1 MNPHVLIEGIQ
12 RLAPH
17 YISFKYLQFPS
28 ILLVMLFYKSNNHS
42 NVMNSR
48 ANVMPQNWIKALR
61 NCSQR
66 VCEVF
71 RFWGLH
77 LFWWLLKTKNSW
89 IIFLFNKEFPNSVYL
104 IREVNSHS
112 GFELITDSLNVA
124 TVIPKHIGFYR
135 YSIIF
140 NHSFQYLEF
149 TQDYMNTSIFIHSL
163 SRPFSKWL
171 RKWCVRF
178 SQIRLLSS
186 FLFY

>member
-1 MNPHVLIEGIQ
+1 
-12 RLAPH
+12 
-17 YISFKYLQFPS
+17 
-28 ILLVMLFYKSNNHS
+28 MLFCKSNHS

-48 ANVMPQNWIKALR
+48 ANVMPQNWINALR
-61 NCSQR
+61 NPSQR
-66 VCEVF
+66 VCEAF

-77 LFWWLLKTKNSW
+77 LFQWLLKTENSW
-89 IIFLFNKEFPNSVYL
+89 IIFLFKKEFPNSVYL

-124 TVIPKHIGFYR
+124 TLIPKHIGFYR

-149 TQDYMNTSIFIHSL
+149 IQDYINTSIFIHSL
-163 SRPFSKWL
+163 SHPFSKLL
-171 RKWCVRF
+171 RKWYVGF
-178 SQIRLLSS
+178 SQKRLLSS